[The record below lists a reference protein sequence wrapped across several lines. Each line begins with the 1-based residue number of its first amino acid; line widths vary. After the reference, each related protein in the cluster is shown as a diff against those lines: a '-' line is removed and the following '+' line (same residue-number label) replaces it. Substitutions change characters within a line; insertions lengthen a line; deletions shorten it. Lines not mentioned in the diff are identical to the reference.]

1 MIEFET
7 VMAGSLEE
15 CLETLAKYGS
25 DAALLAGGTDL
36 YVLMETGMKLPKA
49 VIHTGGVKE
58 LKDSK
63 VNGGCVSIGTAVTH
77 SEIARLEVTEGVDC
91 LRAGARAIGSP
102 QIRNVGTAG
111 GNIANASPAA
121 DLYPPLMVLDA
132 VLELRSLRGTR
143 EVGLEEFVTGPGIT
157 SLGPDELI
165 TCARFKRP
173 EGTFYTGFAKI
184 GLRDALAISVANA
197 AVTVT
202 SKDGRFDQ
210 VRIACGAVAP
220 RPIRMKEVEALLTGQ
235 EPSAELIKQA
245 GDMTSKQ
252 CDPITD
258 IRASR
263 DYRRQVAGVI
273 VSRLIENASRELMM
287 DGKGGAT
294 DA

>member
-1 MIEFET
+1 MTEFET
-7 VMAGSLEE
+7 VMAGNLEE
-15 CLETLAKYGS
+15 CLEALAKYGS

-49 VIHTGGVKE
+49 VIHIGGVKE
-58 LKDSK
+58 LKGSMVK
-63 VNGGCVSIGTAVTH
+63 NGCASIGTAVTH
-77 SEIARLEVTEGVDC
+77 SEIARLDVTEGVDC

-143 EVGLEEFVTGPGIT
+143 EVGLEEFITGPGIT

-165 TCARFKRP
+165 TCVRFTRP
-173 EGTFYTGFAKI
+173 EGKFYSGFAKI

-197 AVTVT
+197 AVMLT
-202 SKDGRFDQ
+202 SRDGRFDQ

-220 RPIRMKEVEALLTGQ
+220 QPIRMKEVEALLTGE

-245 GDMTSKQ
+245 GEMTSKN

-263 DYRRQVAGVI
+263 NYRKQVAGVI
-273 VSRLIENASRELMM
+273 VSRLIENASRDLIM
-287 DGKGGAT
+287 DGKEGAT